1 MLFLY
6 TSSLFCNVAFKHLT
20 TLHSNIWQRGIR
32 TFVQRGVR
40 KFGNVAFEFRIL
52 EHYVLAL
59 KIEIKFI
66 LERNLSPF
74 FSWRNVVCV
83 VFCCFRFAKK
93 VWRRKMSSS
102 TREINWQND
111 GSTQQQQ
118 QQQQQVLCSVTRFGE
133 ISPLWQNFSSLWA
146 IFGMS

>member
-20 TLHSNIWQRGIR
+20 TLHSNICQRGIR
-32 TFVQRGVR
+32 TFVQCGIRT
-40 KFGNVAFEFRIL
+40 FGNVEFEFRIL

-74 FSWRNVVCV
+74 FSLRNVVCV

-111 GSTQQQQ
+111 GSSSNNNNSRSCA
-118 QQQQQVLCSVTRFGE
+118 VWPDLAKFRHFDKILALFGQF
-133 ISPLWQNFSSLWA
+133 LVWVN
-146 IFGMS
+146 